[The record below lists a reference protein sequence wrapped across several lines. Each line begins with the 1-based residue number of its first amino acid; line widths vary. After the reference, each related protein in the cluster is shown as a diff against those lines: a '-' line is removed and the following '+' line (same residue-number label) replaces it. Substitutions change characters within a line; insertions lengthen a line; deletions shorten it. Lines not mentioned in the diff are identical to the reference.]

1 LAPADLRDRLHIRP
15 FEPFRIVTS
24 DGVTYDIRHPD
35 LVLVTLGSAVIGFPD
50 PNNPGIAGRY
60 DIVSLRHIVRLE
72 QILPPASAG

>member
-1 LAPADLRDRLHIRP
+1 MAPAELLDRLRTRP

-24 DGVTYDIRHPD
+24 DGVTYDVHHPD

-50 PNNPGIAGRY
+50 PSVRGVAARY

-72 QILPPASAG
+72 QILPQATPG

>member
-1 LAPADLRDRLHIRP
+1 VAPADLRDRLRNRP
-15 FEPFRIVTS
+15 FEPFRIVSS

-50 PNNPGIAGRY
+50 PSVPGVTARY

-72 QILPPASAG
+72 QILPQATPG